1 MKLTH
6 HIVAGRL
13 IDGSGGPIAKNVL
26 LTITDGVFTA
36 IEPLTAKAMTD
47 RAAVTDLSF
56 ATLCPPFI
64 DCHVHL
70 ALSGSTDAETRK
82 MQMAGPY
89 SECRALI
96 RRHIGYLFRHGVL
109 AVRDAG
115 DRDGHVRRFLFDS
128 SVGRIEPVL
137 IRATGRAWHKE
148 GRYGGMF
155 GRHPEGNAGLDAA
168 FARETEESNQVK
180 LINSGPNS
188 LVEFGRETQSQFT
201 LDEMRKVVEI
211 AGRAGKKVMVHA
223 NGRLPVGMAIE
234 AGCHSIEHGY
244 FMGEENLQL
253 MAERGVTLVPTLYA
267 MKACAENA
275 SNAHERKIAEKN
287 LLHQLEQLAKA
298 RELGVKV
305 ALGTDAG
312 SPGVL
317 HGEAVVEEMKL
328 LMKAGYSLA
337 ETVRC
342 ATRNGADLLG
352 IDIGLIAVGRPAN
365 FLVARGTPAQLPRK
379 FSYLEAIYLHGKPS
393 LMYKK
398 HPMKVVV
405 KKGAGE

>member
-1 MKLTH
+1 MQLTH

-36 IEPLTAKAMTD
+36 IEPLTAEAMAD

-70 ALSGSTDAETRK
+70 AFSGSTDAETRRR
-82 MQMAGPY
+82 QMASPY
-89 SECRALI
+89 SECRSLI

-137 IRATGRAWHKE
+137 IRSTGRAWHKE

-155 GRHPEGNAGLDAA
+155 GRHPEDNAGLDAA

-188 LVEFGRETQSQFT
+188 LVEFGRETPPQFT

-211 AGRAGKKVMVHA
+211 AGQAGKKVMVHA
-223 NGRLPVGMAIE
+223 NGRLPVRMAIE

-253 MAERGVTLVPTLYA
+253 MVERGVTLVPTLYA
-267 MKACAENA
+267 MKACGENA
-275 SNAHERKIAEKN
+275 INGHERKIAEKN

-365 FLVARGTPAQLPRK
+365 FLVARGAPAQLPRK

-398 HPMKVVV
+398 HPTKVVA
-405 KKGAGE
+405 KKVA